1 MFSYFTLDNL
11 WTLLWQMV
19 DIGCVWAL
27 VYYCLRIVKN
37 NSRTIQIFK
46 GVLLIVIIRF
56 VATKVGLHTIAS
68 LADSI
73 MNWGVVAI
81 IIIFQP
87 EIRSILEKIGKTS
100 VFSGISTLTINERE
114 NLVNELVKACSE
126 MSKTKTGA
134 LISIEQGHSLSDF
147 IKTGTSM
154 NSVVS
159 SELLCSIFQYGT
171 PLHDGAVIIQGVKIA
186 CAAAYFPP
194 TTRELPTS
202 YGARHRAAVG
212 ISEITDSITIVV
224 SEETGNISIA
234 QNGTL
239 TVMSE
244 ASLKEF
250 LLSIVGNQST
260 AKEKEEQQKET
271 LKEQEAVH
279 GKKPGVF
286 AHYFKG
292 KGRKTKDSSE
302 TISYTE
308 KKKKEESVDIIQPET
323 DLHDKLEI
331 EDLAQKQA
339 TGLDQ
344 LFDNILNEGDKNEE
358 AKPKKKRKKKAAQT
372 KETNASKEENPK
384 KEDGLSTL
392 AHMSQELMEDVVEP
406 ETIVLH
412 YESDEEGRDS

>member
-19 DIGCVWAL
+19 DIGSVWAL